1 MYNILITDETEIITE
16 AELKLIE
23 DAITNTLKYENYDAP
38 CEVSVLITNDEYI
51 RELNKTYRE
60 KDKPTDVLSFPMSE
74 GSENPCL
81 GDIVLSLNRAKAQAK
96 EYEHSEAREIAFLI
110 AHSTLHLLGYDHE
123 EGAIDGEMFDKQKAI
138 LDLMK
143 ISR

>member
-1 MYNILITDETEIITE
+1 MYDILITDETESATE

-23 DAITNTLKYENYDAP
+23 DVIINTLQYENHDMP
-38 CEVSVLITNDEYI
+38 CEVSVLVTNDEHI

-60 KDKPTDVLSFPMSE
+60 KDKPTDVLSFPMSDD
-74 GSENPCL
+74 SENPCL
-81 GDIVLSLNRAKAQAK
+81 GDIVLSLERAKAQAE
-96 EYEHSEAREIAFLI
+96 EYEHSEVREIAFLI

-123 EGAIDGEMFDKQKAI
+123 EGAVDGEMFDKQKAI